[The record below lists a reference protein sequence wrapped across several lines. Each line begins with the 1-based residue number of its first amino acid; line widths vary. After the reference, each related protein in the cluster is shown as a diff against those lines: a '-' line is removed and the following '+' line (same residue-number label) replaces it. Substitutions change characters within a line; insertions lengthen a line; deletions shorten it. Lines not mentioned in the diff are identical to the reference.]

1 MSKKKSKKQT
11 TSKIIKT
18 STVKASVAIEKGKK
32 SAPAK
37 KKLHPGSK

>member
-11 TSKIIKT
+11 TNKNT
-18 STVKASVAIEKGKK
+18 KASTSKANTGIEKGKK
-32 SAPAK
+32 SAPK

>member
-11 TSKIIKT
+11 TNKNTKTTASKT
-18 STVKASVAIEKGKK
+18 NAAIEKGKK
-32 SAPAK
+32 SAPK